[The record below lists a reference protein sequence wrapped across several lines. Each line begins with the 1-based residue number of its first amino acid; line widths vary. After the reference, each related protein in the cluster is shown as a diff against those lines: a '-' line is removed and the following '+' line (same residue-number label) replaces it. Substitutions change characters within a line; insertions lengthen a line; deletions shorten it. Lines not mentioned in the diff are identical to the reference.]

1 MTGGRSLSG
10 QELGRPLPAL
20 QQGRPPSAGHPT
32 SQATSRP
39 PGKPDTGCSQPTS
52 PSCQRAGRSELM
64 ALPVALPG
72 SQVLQFPGSP
82 QPQPHS
88 PPVVSLLPVPF
99 ASSAGPGLNCPSG
112 TPPGGNL
119 IFVDLCAWLSALERE
134 VPPCTPHPARAGM
147 RLGRRR
153 LPAQLPEGACGV
165 GWPARSLRQVP
176 GARGWPR
183 AAPGAADG
191 VVTGR
196 DGRGLTP

>member
-1 MTGGRSLSG
+1 MTALTGGQSLSG

-20 QQGRPPSAGHPT
+20 QQGRPPSTGHPT

-72 SQVLQFPGSP
+72 SQVLQFPVSP

-88 PPVVSLLPVPF
+88 PPMVSLLPVPF

-119 IFVDLCAWLSALERE
+119 IFVDLCAWLSASERE
-134 VPPCTPHPARAGM
+134 VPPALRTLHGRECGWGGAGCQPSC
-147 RLGRRR
+147 RKEPVVLGG
-153 LPAQLPEGACGV
+153 Q
-165 GWPARSLRQVP
+165 P
-176 GARGWPR
+176 GA
-183 AAPGAADG
+183 
-191 VVTGR
+191 
-196 DGRGLTP
+196 